1 MLILENLKEELNFFA
16 KQVIADAKKNLK
28 DDTGALSKS
37 LDYNIEVHKQSFTLQ
52 FLMNQYGMFQDK
64 GVKGVGGVRKTTSK
78 YKRSN
83 NKGKLWKQAIKG
95 GEFLYSFKE
104 GKKPSAK
111 HFKEWAERKGLNA
124 YAVREAVYH
133 QGIRPSLFFTK
144 PFEQHFKTLS
154 QDLLKAFQLDVEGF
168 IKHTTKEVFKK

>member
-1 MLILENLKEELNFFA
+1 MLELENLKEELNYFA
-16 KQVIADAKKNLK
+16 KQVIADAKKNLNNN
-28 DDTGALSKS
+28 TGALAKS
-37 LDYNIEVHKQSFTLQ
+37 LDHNIKVHKQSFTLQ
-52 FLMNQYGMFQDK
+52 FLMSQYGMFQDK

-78 YKRSN
+78 FNRRN

-104 GKKPSAK
+104 GRKPSAK
-111 HFKEWAERKGLNA
+111 HFKGWAESKGLNA

-144 PFEQHFKTLS
+144 PFEQHFEHLS
-154 QDLLKAFQLDVEGF
+154 KDLLRAFQLDVKEF
-168 IKHTTKEVFKK
+168 IKHTTKEVFK